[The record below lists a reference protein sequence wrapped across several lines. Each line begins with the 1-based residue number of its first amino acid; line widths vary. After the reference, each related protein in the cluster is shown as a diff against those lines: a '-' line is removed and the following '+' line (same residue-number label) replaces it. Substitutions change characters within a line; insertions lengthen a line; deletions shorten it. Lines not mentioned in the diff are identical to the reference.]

1 MPKRKS
7 RSARKNP
14 GPRGNSPRG
23 TGKTRRARLS
33 PLDRKLAENS
43 EKVEQGNKS
52 KALLETGPEEKE
64 VEKAQ
69 AEAEQPELLQ
79 RLRRDY
85 NVQHLRDQI
94 AAQVVQ
100 EDWRKKVLGWKEETP
115 SQLGRLRN
123 AVLRP
128 VIKDQDWQKQFKT
141 FIETLDPEKWAAAS
155 TDNLNRL
162 AEPDRFWQAADI
174 EPPEVEPHFY
184 WRAALTTLLLGA
196 LRAHSRERKWER
208 ERERK
213 WERERERVGPGAD
226 G

>member
-1 MPKRKS
+1 MSKRKS
-7 RSARKNP
+7 R
-14 GPRGNSPRG
+14 
-23 TGKTRRARLS
+23 RARQQSKARQQRSAQHGQKAAGAAS
-33 PLDRKLAENS
+33 PFDRKLAES
-43 EKVEQGNKS
+43 REKVEQANKS
-52 KALLETGPEEKE
+52 KALLETGLEKKE

-69 AEAEQPELLQ
+69 AEAEPPELLQ

-94 AAQVVQ
+94 AVKVVQ
-100 EDWRKKVLGWKEETP
+100 KDWREKVLGWKEETP

-141 FIETLDPEKWAAAS
+141 FIETLDSEKWAAAS

-162 AEPDRFWQAADI
+162 AEPKSFWQAADI
-174 EPPEVEPHFY
+174 APPEVEPHFY

-196 LRAHSRERKWER
+196 LRAHSRERER
-208 ERERK
+208 ERAN
-213 WERERERVGPGAD
+213 PGD
-226 G
+226 DL

>member
-1 MPKRKS
+1 MSKRKS
-7 RSARKNP
+7 RRTRQQSKVRQQRPAQRGQKAAGTASAVDAVLGRK
-14 GPRGNSPRG
+14 S
-23 TGKTRRARLS
+23 AES
-33 PLDRKLAENS
+33 RKSAE
-43 EKVEQGNKS
+43 QANKS
-52 KALLETGPEEKE
+52 KALLETGLEKEE

-69 AEAEQPELLQ
+69 AEAEPPELLQ

-94 AAQVVQ
+94 AVKVVQ
-100 EDWRKKVLGWKEETP
+100 KDWREKVLGWKEETP

-141 FIETLDPEKWAAAS
+141 FIETLDPEKWSTAS

-162 AEPDRFWQAADI
+162 AEPKSFWQAADI
-174 EPPEVEPHFY
+174 APPEVEPHFY

-196 LRAHSRERKWER
+196 LRAHSRERER
-208 ERERK
+208 ERAN
-213 WERERERVGPGAD
+213 PGAEL
-226 G
+226 

>member
-7 RSARKNP
+7 R
-14 GPRGNSPRG
+14 
-23 TGKTRRARLS
+23 RARQQPKARQQRPAQHGQKAAGAASL
-33 PLDRKLAENS
+33 LDRRLAES
-43 EKVEQGNKS
+43 REQVEQANKS
-52 KALLETGPEEKE
+52 TALLATGLEKEE
-64 VEKAQ
+64 VEKAK

-94 AAQVVQ
+94 AVKIVHK
-100 EDWRKKVLGWKEETP
+100 DWREKVLGWKEETP
-115 SQLGRLRN
+115 SQLGRLRH

-141 FIETLDPEKWAAAS
+141 FIETLDPEKWSTAS

-162 AEPDRFWQAADI
+162 AEPKSFWQAADI
-174 EPPEVEPHFY
+174 APPEVEPHFY

-196 LRAHSRERKWER
+196 LRAHSREREG
-208 ERERK
+208 
-213 WERERERVGPGAD
+213 ERERVNPGAD